1 MTRTRCALLVQSL
14 LVLLFVIE
22 GVMSRRVWCV
32 NSASRGIG
40 LEFVHQL
47 LSRPNTAKVYACLR
61 NVNSPIAVRMME
73 QYNDRYVPLSV
84 DNNDQGTIER
94 LPELLKQSLGN
105 GEKIDGLI
113 NVAGILGGGKED
125 LGPERS
131 IQCKYK

>member
-1 MTRTRCALLVQSL
+1 
-14 LVLLFVIE
+14 
-22 GVMSRRVWCV
+22 
-32 NSASRGIG
+32 
-40 LEFVHQL
+40 
-47 LSRPNTAKVYACLR
+47 
-61 NVNSPIAVRMME
+61 MME